1 MFTKKILP
9 IMMFGIVS
17 LGIISC
23 SGSDDTKDGENPG
36 GEDPSVLIKGSGE
49 KFKHRVA
56 AEDLTGAWCVY
67 CPRVSYAI
75 DESERINGD
84 KFVAIGLHRGVESV
98 SHQNHDPY
106 NYETATEL
114 EDAMKLTGYPSAY
127 INRDKKWKGPENT
140 NINYPME
147 FYKTTSPIG
156 IKVESNLTGTS
167 GTAKVSLKFGE
178 DVKQQ
183 LQYVVYVQ
191 EDGLVYKQA
200 NATTLYGNT
209 SGTPRWEMSF
219 VHNNVVRAGTAIMG
233 TDIAKDKVSNSEIT
247 LDNLSFNY
255 TSVDVSKLEITVLV
269 LDADGKI
276 INARTVKANTAADYE
291 KM

>member
-1 MFTKKILP
+1 MLFAIA
-9 IMMFGIVS
+9 S
-17 LGIISC
+17 LGTIGC
-23 SGSDDTKDGENPG
+23 SDSDDTKDVEK
-36 GEDPSVLIKGSGE
+36 ETSAIIKGSGE

-56 AEDLTGAWCVY
+56 AEDLTGTWCVY
-67 CPRVSYAI
+67 CPRVTYAI
-75 DESERINGD
+75 DELEKQNSE
-84 KFVAIGLHRGVESV
+84 KFVAIGIHRGVAAV
-98 SHQNHDPY
+98 NHQNHDPY
-106 NYETATEL
+106 NYESATQL

-127 INRDKKWKGPENT
+127 INRDKKWKGPENS

-147 FYKTTSPIG
+147 FYKTTSSIG
-156 IKVESNLTGTS
+156 IKVESTLGASN

-178 DVKQQ
+178 DVNQQ
-183 LQYVVYVQ
+183 LKYVVYVL

-209 SGTPRWEMSF
+209 SGTGRWEMNF

-233 TDIAKDKVSNSEIT
+233 TDIAKDKVSNSEIN

-255 TSVDVSKLEITVLV
+255 TSVDPSKLEISVLV

-276 INARTVKANTAADYE
+276 INARTVKGNTAADYE